1 VKFSEYLKIREDERF
16 ATISSLLAEIAVL
29 ESKLM
34 ELSMAY
40 KEVTGNHHQAGFIIK
55 EEK

>member
-1 VKFSEYLKIREDERF
+1 MKFSEYLKIREDERF